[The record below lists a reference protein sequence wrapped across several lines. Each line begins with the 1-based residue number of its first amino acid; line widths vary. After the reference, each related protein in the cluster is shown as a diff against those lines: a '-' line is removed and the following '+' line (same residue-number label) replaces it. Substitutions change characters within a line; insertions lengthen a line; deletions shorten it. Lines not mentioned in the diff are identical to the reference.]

1 MAVTRPLWRQ
11 AIALVMPEGLILL
24 ATVLLV
30 RDASLRDTLVSL
42 STFYPAAVF
51 ATAVFLAMRFRRGR
65 LLFSLVALAL
75 AAWGPLAAG
84 TPIGR
89 HFVFDAVAVLL
100 PLNLLALG
108 LLSDKGILT
117 PAGIIRWGA
126 LLVQVLVVATLSSA
140 APAKADAWFR
150 ASVLSGSFITWLKVP
165 PPAILAY
172 AGAGALLFVLAL
184 REPLGPG
191 RSTLWALGA
200 GFLAV
205 FGGRPGIAATVSLTS
220 GALML
225 AVAVIEASY
234 YQVYEDALTELPGRR
249 ALNEELP
256 RLGDQYVV
264 AMVDVDHFK
273 RFNDTFGHDVGDQV
287 LRMVAAKLATVGGG
301 GRSYRYGGEEFAIL
315 FPGRTIEEVRP
326 ALEEVREAVADTAFT
341 VRRRLRP
348 RKKPDAPRQSRS
360 TRSHTAI
367 TISIGAAA
375 AGGRLKKPE
384 QVIQAADK
392 ALYQAKES
400 GRNRV
405 ATL

>member
-1 MAVTRPLWRQ
+1 VTRPVWRR
-11 AIALVMPEGLILL
+11 ILGLFLPEGLILL

-30 RDASLRDTLVSL
+30 RMDSLHDTLVSL

-65 LLFSLVALAL
+65 LMFSLVALAL

-84 TPIGR
+84 TATGR

-117 PAGIIRWGA
+117 PAGILRWGA
-126 LLVQVLVVATLSSA
+126 LLVQVLIIATLSSA
-140 APAKADAWFR
+140 APVKADAWFR
-150 ASVLSGSFITWLKVP
+150 ASVLSGSLIHWLKVP
-165 PPAILAY
+165 PPAILAFV
-172 AGAGALLFVLAL
+172 AAGALLFVLAL

-200 GFLAV
+200 AYLAMLA
-205 FGGRPGIAATVSLTS
+205 GRPGMVATISLTS

-273 RFNDTFGHDVGDQV
+273 RFNDTFGHDVGDHV
-287 LRMVAAKLATVGGG
+287 LRMVAAKLATVQGG

-315 FPGRTIEEVRP
+315 FPGRDLEEVLP
-326 ALEEVREAVADTAFT
+326 ALDAVREAVADTAFT

-348 RKKPDAPRQSRS
+348 RRKPDAPRQSRS
-360 TRSHTAI
+360 TRSQVSI

-384 QVIQAADK
+384 QVMQAADK

>member
-1 MAVTRPLWRQ
+1 MTRPSWRH
-11 AIALVMPEGLILL
+11 AIVVLPEAPILL

-30 RDASLRDTLVSL
+30 RNASLHDALESL
-42 STFYPAAVF
+42 AKFYPAAVF
-51 ATAVFLAMRFRRGR
+51 VTAVFLALRFRRGR

-84 TPIGR
+84 TPAAR
-89 HFVFDAVAVLL
+89 RLAFDAVAVLL
-100 PLNLLALG
+100 PLNLLALS
-108 LLSDKGILT
+108 LLPDKGILT
-117 PAGIIRWGA
+117 PAGIVRWG
-126 LLVQVLVVATLSSA
+126 VLVVQTLVIATLCA
-140 APAKADAWFR
+140 ATPVHADHFFR
-150 ASVLSGSFITWLKVP
+150 ASVLSGTLVTWLKIP
-165 PPAILAY
+165 PPAILAFV
-172 AGAGALLFVLAL
+172 GAGALLFVLAL

-200 GFLAV
+200 AFVAV
-205 FGGRPGIAATVSLTS
+205 FTGHPGIAATVSFTS
-220 GALML
+220 GALIL

-234 YQVYEDALTELPGRR
+234 HQVYEDALTELPGRR

-273 RFNDTFGHDVGDQV
+273 RFNDTFGHDVGDHV
-287 LRMVAAKLATVGGG
+287 LRMVAAKLATVEGG

-315 FPGRTIEEVRP
+315 FPGRT
-326 ALEEVREAVADTAFT
+326 LEEVLPALNAIREAVADTGFT

-348 RKKPDAPRQSRS
+348 RKKPDAPRQGRS
-360 TRSHTAI
+360 TRSQVSI

>member
-1 MAVTRPLWRQ
+1 VTRPVWRQ
-11 AIALVMPEGLILL
+11 AIALILPEGLILL

-30 RDASLRDTLVSL
+30 RLDSLRDTLVSL
-42 STFYPAAVF
+42 ATFYPGAVF

-65 LLFSLVALAL
+65 LMFSLVALAL

-84 TPIGR
+84 TPAGQ
-89 HFVFDAVAVLL
+89 HLAFDAVAVLL
-100 PLNLLALG
+100 PLNLLALS
-108 LLSDKGILT
+108 LLSDRGILT
-117 PAGIIRWGA
+117 PAGILRWGA
-126 LLVQVLVVATLSSA
+126 LLVQTLVIATLSSA
-140 APAKADAWFR
+140 APAKADAVFR
-150 ASVLSGSFITWLKVP
+150 ASVLSGALITWLKVP
-165 PPAILAY
+165 PPAILAF

-200 GFLAV
+200 SFLAIWT
-205 FGGRPGIAATVSLTS
+205 GRSGLAATFSFTS
-220 GALML
+220 GALIL

-234 YQVYEDALTELPGRR
+234 HQVYEDALTELPGRR

-273 RFNDTFGHDVGDQV
+273 RFNDTFGHDVGDHV
-287 LRMVAAKLATVGGG
+287 LRMVAAKLATVQGG

-315 FPGRTIEEVRP
+315 FPGRTIEEVLP
-326 ALEEVREAVADTAFT
+326 ALDAVRAAVADTAFT

-348 RKKPDAPRQSRS
+348 RKKPDAPRQGRS
-360 TRSHTAI
+360 TRSHVAI
-367 TISIGAAA
+367 TVSIGAAA
-375 AGGRLKKPE
+375 SGGRLKKQE
-384 QVIQAADK
+384 QVIQAAYT

>member
-1 MAVTRPLWRQ
+1 MTRPTWRH
-11 AIALVMPEGLILL
+11 AIALALPEAPILL

-30 RDASLRDTLVSL
+30 RDVSLHDTLESL
-42 STFYPAAVF
+42 AKFYPAAVF
-51 ATAVFLAMRFRRGR
+51 VTAVFLALRFRRGR
-65 LLFSLVALAL
+65 LMFSLVALAL

-84 TPIGR
+84 TPAAR
-89 HFVFDAVAVLL
+89 RLAFDAVAVLL
-100 PLNLLALG
+100 PLNLLALS

-117 PAGIIRWGA
+117 PAGIVRWGV
-126 LLVQVLVVATLSSA
+126 LLVQTLVIGTLCSA
-140 APAKADAWFR
+140 APVTADHVFR
-150 ASVLSGSFITWLKVP
+150 ASVLSGAVVTWLRIP
-165 PPAILAY
+165 PPAILAFV
-172 AGAGALLFVLAL
+172 GAGALLFVLAL

-200 GFLAV
+200 SFVAV
-205 FGGRPGIAATVSLTS
+205 FTGHPGVAATVSFTS
-220 GALML
+220 GALIL

-234 YQVYEDALTELPGRR
+234 HQVYEDALTELPGRR

-273 RFNDTFGHDVGDQV
+273 RFNDTFGHDVGDHV
-287 LRMVAAKLATVGGG
+287 LRMVAAKLATIEGG

-315 FPGRTIEEVRP
+315 FPGRTIEEVLP
-326 ALEEVREAVADTAFT
+326 ALNAIREAVADTGFT

-348 RKKPDAPRQSRS
+348 RKKPDAPRQGRS
-360 TRSHTAI
+360 TRSQVSI

-392 ALYQAKES
+392 ALYQAKQS